1 MDGSVVVAL
10 PIDEWT
16 APHEQNEFIGGGLT
30 FWDGP
35 KTSTVSSSSS
45 STNDSDGK
53 PSVDS
58 KMTNE
63 VHYDTRS
70 GDMAFIDR
78 YVFTFSSTNLCRF
91 TRSVLSTMEFRTKVM
106 GMIKSLLTIHFLA
119 HQLAYFNDRYVH
131 QGCLASSRSHYERY

>member
-1 MDGSVVVAL
+1 MIRELYFRTFQHIDGAGKVDGSVVVAL

-16 APHEQNEFIGGGLT
+16 APYEENEFMGGGLT

-45 STNDSDGK
+45 STNDSDDK
-53 PSVDS
+53 PNAATR
-58 KMTNE
+58 MTNE

-78 YVFTFSSTNLCRF
+78 YVFTHVSTNLCRF
-91 TRSVLSTMEFRTKVM
+91 YSGSVLSTMKFRTKEV
-106 GMIKSLLTIHFLA
+106 GMIKSYI
-119 HQLAYFNDRYVH
+119 
-131 QGCLASSRSHYERY
+131 